1 MDALPKLLAADS
13 GVAPFSKARLTS
25 APPLS
30 GRLTAAGGVV
40 GVLHTHSYWFPL
52 DDAAPE
58 VVTSVVTSDP
68 YSLV

>member
-1 MDALPKLLAADS
+1 MDALPWLLAADS

-25 APPLS
+25 ASLS

-40 GVLHTHSYWFPL
+40 GLLHTHSYWFPL